1 MYLSDQIKW
10 AYQVVLVVK
19 NLPASTEDIG
29 DLDLIPGSGRSPG
42 GRVWQPTLVFLPEK
56 FHEQRSLAGYS
67 PEGCEESNTT
77 EVT

>member
-19 NLPASTEDIG
+19 NLPARTEAIG
-29 DLDLIPGSGRSPG
+29 DLDLIPGSERSPA
-42 GRVWQPTLVFLPEK
+42 GRVWQPTPVFLPEK

-67 PEGCEESNTT
+67 PEGCKESNTT